1 MIRQPR
7 RWPWYAAAVIGV
19 VFVFKYPVLAADLIK
34 GTAHAVEWCA
44 AQAHAFFS
52 VFR

>member
-7 RWPWYAAAVIGV
+7 RWPWYAAAVVGV
-19 VFVFKYPVLAADLIK
+19 VFVFKYPVLSAELIK
-34 GTAHAVEWCA
+34 GTAHLVEWTA
-44 AQAHAFFS
+44 AQARAFLN

>member
-7 RWPWYAAAVIGV
+7 RWPWYAAAVVGV
-19 VFVFKYPVLAADLIK
+19 VFVFKYPVLSAELIK
-34 GTAHAVEWCA
+34 GGAHLVEWTA
-44 AQAHAFFS
+44 AQAHDFLN